1 MKKWWALGLAVLL
14 IAATS
19 AAALAKVENP
29 KVVKGDIGK
38 YGGTFIDYI
47 ESDPKTFNYVL
58 SKDNTSTGVTRLLMF
73 EGLTEMNYWTG
84 EFEPGLAEKWEF
96 SKDGKT
102 WTFELRK
109 GVTWSDGKPFTADDV
124 IFSFQLYFDKEN
136 ASSTRDV
143 FTIDGQL
150 PQVKKIDDYTV
161 QLVLPKPFAPMLGN
175 MTAPMLPKHKLEAAY
190 KAGKFTTTWGVNAP
204 VKDIVGTGPWVLADY
219 KPGQRIVYTRNP
231 RYWRVDEKGNQLPY
245 MQRLILQIVP
255 NAETASLKF
264 KAGELSGYTV
274 RPEEYRLYK
283 QGERNGNYT
292 VLDGGPDSGTLFLVL
307 NQNPNTVKAP
317 KLSWFTNVK
326 FRQALAHAIDKQTM
340 IDSLYDGLAEPQ
352 WAAISVADKLFS
364 NKNVKKYQ
372 YDLKKAAEILE
383 SAGFKKGADGVLKDP
398 KGNPVEFDLAT
409 NSNNTVRVRAANLMK
424 EDFGKLGIKVN
435 FQPIA
440 FNKLLEQLLTTFDW
454 DAIVI
459 GLTGTFDPNGGANTW
474 TSKGGLHMWYPR
486 EPKPQTAW
494 EARLDELFEQGAITL
509 DQKERKKI
517 YDEYQQIVSEEVPM
531 IYTVN
536 QKQFAALRNSIG
548 NVRYNARGGYFWNSY
563 QIYIK

>member
-143 FTIDGQL
+143 FTIDGQQ

-190 KAGKFTTTWGVNAP
+190 KAGRFTTTWGVNAP

-409 NSNNTVRVRAANLMK
+409 NSNNTVMVHIRHL
-424 EDFGKLGIKVN
+424 
-435 FQPIA
+435 
-440 FNKLLEQLLTTFDW
+440 
-454 DAIVI
+454 
-459 GLTGTFDPNGGANTW
+459 
-474 TSKGGLHMWYPR
+474 R
-486 EPKPQTAW
+486 EKMHDSAEHPK
-494 EARLDELFEQGAITL
+494 
-509 DQKERKKI
+509 
-517 YDEYQQIVSEEVPM
+517 
-531 IYTVN
+531 
-536 QKQFAALRNSIG
+536 
-548 NVRYNARGGYFWNSY
+548 
-563 QIYIK
+563 YIKTVWGVGYKIEK

>member
-58 SKDNTSTGVTRLLMF
+58 AKDNTSSGVTRLLMF

-231 RYWRVDEKGNQLPY
+231 RYWRVDEKSNQLPY

>member
-58 SKDNTSTGVTRLLMF
+58 AKDNTSSGVTRLLMF